1 MFEYIAACGAG
12 MRRRIAP
19 TFGGAISGAHRQ
31 AHEVSTRYIFQLMHA
46 SCCHKLEIQCDREG
60 LRPLGVQLLPY
71 PMLVGGTTCPF
82 RERNMLGGRVLLPV
96 LPHILAFSFF
106 SQPSLF
112 PPPFAPPLATRSWP
126 SRTRT
131 GGARTVRAAHESPAL
146 DFDTVHPSSR
156 SLCPAARLAA
166 SSPQGRFAVCR
177 WLHRVALMLSS
188 VSPLLSLALST
199 TA

>member
-1 MFEYIAACGAG
+1 
-12 MRRRIAP
+12 MRRHIAS
-19 TFGGAISGAHRQ
+19 TFGGAICGARRQ
-31 AHEVSTRYIFQLMHA
+31 AHEISTRYRFQLMHT
-46 SCCHKLEIQCDREG
+46 SCSHKLEIQCDREG

-131 GGARTVRAAHESPAL
+131 GGARTVRAAHEPPAL
-146 DFDTVHPSSR
+146 GFDSVLPSSR
-156 SLCPAARLAA
+156 GADTVPARPGPGTRACARHARHAA
-166 SSPQGRFAVCR
+166 HAPVVCSAEA
-177 WLHRVALMLSS
+177 HPGPGS
-188 VSPLLSLALST
+188 VHT
-199 TA
+199 VR